1 MISTATTRNTIGK
14 LTPRGFGRIAV
25 LAEYRSDDCE
35 TLAEARAEA
44 RRAGWVVS
52 ADDPKHYGDGGELI
66 YEADAAALRRLERRV
81 K

>member
-1 MISTATTRNTIGK
+1 MA
-14 LTPRGFGRIAV
+14 RIERKSLSQQITEQQEWIRDHGGDLV
-25 LAEYRSDDCE
+25 GYV
-35 TLAEARAEA
+35 ARY
-44 RRAGWVVS
+44 GS